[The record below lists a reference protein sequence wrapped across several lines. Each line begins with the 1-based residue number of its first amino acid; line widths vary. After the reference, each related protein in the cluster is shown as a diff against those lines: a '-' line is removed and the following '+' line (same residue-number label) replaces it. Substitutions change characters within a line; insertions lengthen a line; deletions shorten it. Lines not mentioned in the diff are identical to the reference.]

1 MKKLTVNPLILDVK
15 NNSVNI
21 KESTANKTLFIAF
34 KTNNNHFTLYSTTF

>member
-21 KESTANKTLFIAF
+21 KESRAMTKT
-34 KTNNNHFTLYSTTF
+34 TTIL